1 MSGSVKTDKP
11 LKPTKSYVFTRKTEV
26 SSESGDKQ
34 NIREK
39 KVEDPDRLCPL
50 HNKPHPL
57 RKCRGFRSKTVDEQK
72 AYLKEKHICFKCC
85 ASTSHLAKNCDKSVQ
100 CKECN
105 SNKHLAALHP
115 GPVPWKSFSSAVKE
129 DHGGEQQ
136 EDETPEVMSKCTEVC
151 GDSFGS
157 RSCSKICLVRVYPAG
172 QREKAVKAYA
182 VLDEQSN
189 KSLAKTE
196 LFDLLGIGANA
207 APYTLKTCSGIVET
221 SGRRANNL
229 IVESIDGNVQI
240 SLPSLIECDMMPD
253 DRSEIPSAEIAQHY
267 SHLKPVADKIPA
279 IDPDA
284 AILLLLGRDILCVHK
299 VRKQYNGPK
308 NAPYAQQLDLG
319 WVIVGEVCLR
329 GAHKPSSIN
338 VYRTDVLPTGR
349 TSFLRPCHSVI
360 HIQEKFDKRRS
371 SHSIQTLKEIDIL
384 ADDIDD
390 LGSTVFKRT
399 KEDEKIALSIEDQA
413 FLEIMDK
420 NVHMNDANS
429 WVAPLPFHST
439 RRRLP
444 NNREQAAKRLS
455 SLCRTLERKPDM
467 KKQFMDFMQKIFESN
482 QAELAPP
489 LKENQE
495 CWYLPT
501 FGVYH
506 PKKPDQIRVVF
517 DSSASHEGVSLN
529 DILLKGPDLN
539 NTLLGVLL
547 RFRREPF
554 AITAAEQQ
562 MFYCFTVCEEH
573 RDFLRFLWFEDN
585 DFTKPV
591 TEYRMTVHVFGNSPS
606 PAVAIYGLR
615 RAAQEGQKEH
625 GQDAKQFVMRNFY
638 VDDGLASFSTAVE
651 AIDILK
657 RTREML
663 AESSIKLHKIAS
675 NSSTVMNAFPSEDHA
690 KDLKDLDLSSDP
702 LPRLGLR
709 WDLQTDSFSFCV
721 SDEEKPFTRR
731 GILSTVNSVYDPL
744 GFVAPITIQGK
755 ALVRDISIEEYDWD
769 TKLPDVK
776 IIQWKA
782 WKDSLMELKLLQ
794 IQRTYLSVSLL
805 ATVHRE
811 ICVFADL
818 FI

>member
-1 MSGSVKTDKP
+1 MACGIRNKTLD
-11 LKPTKSYVFTRKTEV
+11 VR
-26 SSESGDKQ
+26 
-34 NIREK
+34 
-39 KVEDPDRLCPL
+39 
-50 HNKPHPL
+50 
-57 RKCRGFRSKTVDEQK
+57 K

-85 ASTSHLAKNCDKSVQ
+85 ASTSHLTKNCDKSVQ

-115 GPVPWKSFSSAVKE
+115 GPVPWKSLSSAVKE

-157 RSCSKICLVRVYPAG
+157 RSCAKICLVRVYPAG
-172 QREKAVKAYA
+172 QREKAVEAYA

-196 LFDLLGIGANA
+196 LFDLLGIGENA
-207 APYTLKTCSGIVET
+207 APYTLRTCSGIVET
-221 SGRRANNL
+221 SGRRASNL

-253 DRSEIPSAEIAQHY
+253 DHSEIPSAEIAHHY
-267 SHLKPVADKIPA
+267 SHLKPVAEKIPA

-284 AILLLLGRDILCVHK
+284 AILLLLLGRDILRVHK
-299 VRKQYNGPK
+299 VCKQYNGPN

-329 GAHKPSSIN
+329 GAHKPSSVN

-349 TSFLRPCHSVI
+349 TSFLRSCYSVI
-360 HIQEKFDKRRS
+360 YIQEKFDKRRS
-371 SHSIQTLKEIDIL
+371 THGIQTLKEMDIL
-384 ADDIDD
+384 ADDTDD

-429 WVAPLPFHST
+429 WVAPLPFHFS
-439 RRRLP
+439 RHRLP
-444 NNREQAAKRLS
+444 NNREQAVKCLS
-455 SLCRTLERKPDM
+455 SLCHTLERKPDM
-467 KKQFMDFMQKIFESN
+467 KKQYMDFMQKIFKSN

-506 PKKPDQIRVVF
+506 PKKPDQIQVVF
-517 DSSASHEGVSLN
+517 DSSARYEGVSLN
-529 DILLKGPDLN
+529 DILLKGPALN

-554 AITAAEQQ
+554 AVTADVQQ

-573 RDFLRFLWFEDN
+573 HDFLRFLWFEDN

-615 RAAQEGQKEH
+615 SAAQEGQKEY
-625 GQDAKQFVMRNFY
+625 GQNAKQFVVRNFY
-638 VDDGLASFSTAVE
+638 VDDGLASFSTAKE
-651 AIDILK
+651 AS
-657 RTREML
+657 M
-663 AESSIKLHKIAS
+663 
-675 NSSTVMNAFPSEDHA
+675 F
-690 KDLKDLDLSSDP
+690 
-702 LPRLGLR
+702 
-709 WDLQTDSFSFCV
+709 
-721 SDEEKPFTRR
+721 
-731 GILSTVNSVYDPL
+731 
-744 GFVAPITIQGK
+744 
-755 ALVRDISIEEYDWD
+755 
-769 TKLPDVK
+769 
-776 IIQWKA
+776 
-782 WKDSLMELKLLQ
+782 
-794 IQRTYLSVSLL
+794 
-805 ATVHRE
+805 
-811 ICVFADL
+811 
-818 FI
+818 